1 MIFARTLE
9 RWLRRDRYAP
19 AHEAGGLCASTA
31 QGHIGR
37 AAPREGL
44 LAAIDLSDLLANHAA
59 LIDRIR
65 IGYAG
70 AEGSFEAQVAP
81 LIRRFAA
88 FVHLLPATCDGHF
101 RHPGGCLQCGLEIG
115 FHALQAVDGQI
126 FSARGTVPERR
137 AAAPRWRAAALAT
150 GLCMEVHRPI
160 FGATVHDEHGAQWNP
175 LLIPLFDWLQQ
186 CGRERYSIEWPHT
199 GVPPRPATLA
209 ILPRIL
215 GSSLIE
221 FLADPDRTIL
231 DHMVA
236 AIAAPPGAEP
246 NALGAIIEQT
256 LSRVVARDLRR
267 TPNRHPTLPA
277 VEAVGLF
284 PPEEPSDPEGAL
296 APAGEGTGSA
306 SMVSTGDLPA
316 LDPARVQAAEQVRKA
331 EDAPHAALA
340 SAPVAELPASAEP
353 VRRRVAIPAT
363 LNPVVAEA
371 LLSLL
376 SPAAGGAPAS
386 GVEISGEGIYV
397 PLVVWEQ
404 RGLDTGLVVR
414 TLHDARLLVL
424 QGARKVWRKRRGEE
438 DVAGLMLTAK
448 LLA

>member
-9 RWLRRDRYAP
+9 RWLRRDRYAAAP
-19 AHEAGGLCASTA
+19 EAGGLRASTTH
-31 QGHIGR
+31 GRIGR
-37 AAPREGL
+37 AVPHEGL
-44 LAAIDLSDLLANHAA
+44 LAATDLSDLLANHAA

-101 RHPGGCLQCGLEIG
+101 RHPGGCLHCGLELG

-160 FGATVHDEHGAQWNP
+160 FGATVRDEQGAQWNP

-186 CGRERYSIEWPHT
+186 CGRVQYSIEWPRN

-209 ILPRIL
+209 ILPQIL
-215 GSSLIE
+215 GPSLIE

-267 TPNRHPTLPA
+267 APNRRLPA
-277 VEAVGLF
+277 VEAVGLL
-284 PPEEPSDPEGAL
+284 PSEEPSDPGGAL
-296 APAGEGTGSA
+296 APAGEETGSA
-306 SMVSTGDLPA
+306 PMVSTGDLPA
-316 LDPARVQAAEQVRKA
+316 LDPARVQAAQQVPN
-331 EDAPHAALA
+331 EEETPDAAQS
-340 SAPVAELPASAEP
+340 SAPVTEPPASELP

-376 SPAAGGAPAS
+376 SPAAGGAPVS